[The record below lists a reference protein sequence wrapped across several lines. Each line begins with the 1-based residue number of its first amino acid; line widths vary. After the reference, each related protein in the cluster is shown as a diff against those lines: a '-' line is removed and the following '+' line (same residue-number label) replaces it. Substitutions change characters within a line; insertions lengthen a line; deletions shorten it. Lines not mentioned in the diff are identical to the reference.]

1 MSLSITLYLML
12 TTLST
17 NGYGDLYPSLS
28 FEKLI
33 IIPIMIFG
41 VTFFSFLMG
50 SFSEI
55 VNGLKENAS
64 VGSLN
69 DDSIEMT
76 QWVDHLGRFRN
87 DIPINNILL
96 EKINDN
102 YKVQMTKDRLR

>member
-1 MSLSITLYLML
+1 ML

-17 NGYGDLYPSLS
+17 NGYGDIYPTLS

-55 VNGLKENAS
+55 VNDLKANA
-64 VGSLN
+64 GDESLN

-87 DIPINNILL
+87 DIPINPILL

-102 YKVQMTKDRLR
+102 YKVQMSKNRLK